1 MNMEGKESRWCAARR
16 IRVQDEVSRPI
27 GLGQYEFMKAVG
39 WQGKARNILYGL
51 RLLVSI
57 GNRINER

>member
-1 MNMEGKESRWCAARR
+1 MKAGRKPKQVLGLAMEISG
-16 IRVQDEVSRPI
+16 PI

-39 WQGKARNILYGL
+39 CQGKARNILYGL